1 MHLSS
6 FIVYVWLMFD
16 RIIVLFLVISSACI
30 LFLTYHLFCLTDEC
44 LSEEEWKSHKK
55 KVYKDAIIAVVF
67 FLFALFTPTSQEI
80 ALIYLLPKVVNS
92 ETTRLVC
99 DKGKKDMILFLEYAK
114 KELERRIDE
123 LEKRNNIH

>member
-1 MHLSS
+1 MHVTSLT
-6 FIVYVWLMFD
+6 VYLWLMFD

-44 LSEEEWKSHKK
+44 LSEEEWKIHKK
-55 KVYKDAIIAVVF
+55 KVYKSAVAAIAF

-92 ETTRLVC
+92 KTTRLVC

-114 KELERRIDE
+114 KELERRINE
-123 LEKRNNIH
+123 LEK